1 METTRCACLFQH
13 DEEVTVDSVSLSQLL
28 PKEHLDAAGNIY
40 LGPADILIKVRAVA
54 LSSLDYEVCEGKWH
68 FETDS
73 GDDLPIVTG
82 YEFSGIV
89 VSVGSAVARMNELL
103 ITGDSVDDNHQ
114 PTVRKGQAVVGLAPM
129 NQRLGCMSE
138 YTVQNVSCVVPK
150 PALVLHE
157 DAASIVGPGLRAMT
171 ALHHHITPRV
181 DDTLLVVQ
189 GGSPTGRLAIQLA
202 VHRGLRVLA
211 MGDTAEEINFLEDL
225 GARVSSQRGS
235 LVRVLDSRSGHDAM
249 LAQILEETGHVG
261 VDCILEADSFYG
273 DNSTEF
279 KRIMLECLGTNGKYI
294 TTRRNLQLD
303 PGESQRLALKGASLS
318 FVFEQTW
325 ILSPSKQGQYL
336 HIMNELLRFLADGT
350 LGSLVGGNCT
360 SLGRAREAYRALKTK
375 DMGRVVVK
383 IS

>member
-1 METTRCACLFQH
+1 
-13 DEEVTVDSVSLSQLL
+13 
-28 PKEHLDAAGNIY
+28 
-40 LGPADILIKVRAVA
+40 
-54 LSSLDYEVCEGKWH
+54 
-68 FETDS
+68 
-73 GDDLPIVTG
+73 
-82 YEFSGIV
+82 
-89 VSVGSAVARMNELL
+89 
-103 ITGDSVDDNHQ
+103 
-114 PTVRKGQAVVGLAPM
+114 
-129 NQRLGCMSE
+129 
-138 YTVQNVSCVVPK
+138 
-150 PALVLHE
+150 
-157 DAASIVGPGLRAMT
+157 
-171 ALHHHITPRV
+171 
-181 DDTLLVVQ
+181 
-189 GGSPTGRLAIQLA
+189 
-202 VHRGLRVLA
+202 